1 MYALVTEVSRE
12 ERCALFDTVHDPT
25 SPRTYSP
32 LRTNVSCQSQPS
44 SVRVIPVP
52 HSTESGGARDTANIT
67 SVRLYALYPRTSVT
81 VASHSGQRDAD
92 RLRIAHTETDYVTSS
107 SVEELI

>member
-1 MYALVTEVSRE
+1 MCIMYALVTEVSRE

-52 HSTESGGARDTANIT
+52 HSTESAERETHLPFRNYILRSYIT
-67 SVRLYALYPRTSVT
+67 SVRSYILITIHTHP
-81 VASHSGQRDAD
+81 
-92 RLRIAHTETDYVTSS
+92 LRI
-107 SVEELI
+107 

>member
-52 HSTESGGARDTANIT
+52 HSTESAERETQLTYRTVVTISFGEYLRYNIHT
-67 SVRLYALYPRTSVT
+67 SEIRQACS
-81 VASHSGQRDAD
+81 AQRDRA
-92 RLRIAHTETDYVTSS
+92 
-107 SVEELI
+107 